1 METIRVTDKQ
11 YAYLEQLRA
20 SLEETISGQYAS
32 TRHSDAIQFLID
44 NVDPDLDLESA
55 FAGDGPI
62 ETDVDAE
69 DGDEDDA
76 EDGDEDDEA
85 DDDDSEEEAEVDD
98 ENEDDSEDGD
108 GDSEDGDDEAADEDS
123 DDDEASTSEADDDDM
138 LTEMMELLET
148 HEDKWDES
156 PKGDYRYRVDLPD
169 GGSED
174 VQTKDDVRAILFKEY
189 R

>member
-20 SLEETISGQYAS
+20 SLEETVSGQYAS

-55 FAGDGPI
+55 FAGEGSI
-62 ETDVDAE
+62 ETDVEAE
-69 DGDEDDA
+69 G
-76 EDGDEDDEA
+76 GDEDDEA
-85 DDDDSEEEAEVDD
+85 DDDDSEEDTEVDD
-98 ENEDDSEDGD
+98 EDADDGENGDDDG
-108 GDSEDGDDEAADEDS
+108 EDGDDDP
-123 DDDEASTSEADDDDM
+123 DDDEETTSEADDDDM
-138 LTEMMELLET
+138 LTEMMELLDT
-148 HEDKWDES
+148 HDDKWDES
-156 PKGDYRYRVDLPD
+156 PKGDYRYRVELPD